1 MKLGIILSIPFAV
14 LSSEVGKMMLTPG
27 RESRRASASLLVLLF
42 AMGLVVGG
50 LTSFYL
56 ESRLI
61 TSLNSQVADLRGQVS
76 TLAASQNQTLTN
88 QTVIIYQN
96 GVSLVDIYG
105 NVSESVVLI
114 HGTVNSSD
122 VQGSGFVYNYTNRM
136 VVLTNFHVVQDAT
149 DLSVTFSDGN
159 GFSAEVLGS
168 DPYADLA
175 VLSVDAP
182 AEELKPLSMV
192 SSSSLRV
199 GDQVIA
205 IGNPYGL
212 VGSLTTGVVS
222 ALGRSEQAD
231 FTSSFSLANLIQ
243 TSTPINPGNSGGPLL
258 NAMGEV
264 VGITNSVVS
273 DSQGL
278 GFAVPSNTILREVGS
293 LIASGSYS
301 RHSYLGI
308 HVVDM
313 NYDLA
318 KEQNI
323 NVTYGIW
330 IPSGSGQ
337 TTIEPNGP
345 SDGKLKEGDVVI
357 AMNGTRIRNNDD
369 LASYLVEHTLPDDVV
384 QVSFVRGKSTMEVD
398 VTLGTRPAPN
408 L

>member
-1 MKLGIILSIPFAV
+1 
-14 LSSEVGKMMLTPG
+14 
-27 RESRRASASLLVLLF
+27 
-42 AMGLVVGG
+42 MGLVIGG

-56 ESRLI
+56 ESRVI
-61 TSLNSQVADLRGQVS
+61 SNLNSQVADLRSQV
-76 TLAASQNQTLTN
+76 TLLAESQNQTVNN

-105 NVSESVVLI
+105 NVSDSVVLVQ
-114 HGTVNSSD
+114 GTVNGSD

-149 DLSVTFSDGN
+149 GLSVTFSDGN
-159 GFSAEVLGS
+159 GYSAEVLGT

-192 SSSSLRV
+192 TSSSLRV
-199 GDQVIA
+199 GDQVVA

-243 TSTPINPGNSGGPLL
+243 TSAPINPGNSGGPLL
-258 NAMGEV
+258 NAVGEV
-264 VGITNSVVS
+264 VGITNSIVS

-293 LIASGSYS
+293 LITAGSYN

-308 HVVDM
+308 HVRDM
-313 NYDLA
+313 SYAIAREED
-318 KEQNI
+318 I
-323 NVTYGIW
+323 DVTYGIL
-330 IPSGSGQ
+330 IPSDSGQ
-337 TTIEPNGP
+337 TAIEPNGP
-345 SDGKLKEGDVVI
+345 SDGKLQEGDVVI

-369 LASYLVEHTLPDDVV
+369 LASYLVEQTLPDDVV
-384 QVSFVRGKSTMEVD
+384 RISVVRGNSTTEVN
-398 VTLGTRPAPN
+398 VTLGSRPTPN